1 MGYSP
6 KAAIAIETPGGVISC
21 SPEEI
26 KCLRYGV
33 HLKRQSIVLE
43 YAVPKQGLL
52 AHHAME
58 VDTKV
63 AGTEDDAIA
72 EHLKRTH
79 ALWLAGVCTAQLAGL
94 VGRIRNAASTLPP
107 GASSK
112 VQQPR
117 NEKPRRTR
125 IQSVPLTARA
135 SKRSKPEDARKA
147 FDDAGPNA
155 EGVLTLESVQSYL
168 CDYLGFGQAEASTF
182 FEQHGAAGG
191 VPFEEFQ
198 KGYPAWNPFMLA
210 QRREELLVRKPGSLG
225 ATGQAF
231 KPQQLSLDGLEDCE
245 VYACTPTAQVFADFC
260 KRCLVLLGPCESA
273 VFVRDCE
280 DCVFWVAAQQL
291 RTSNCHRCTFY
302 LYSKTEPIIEM
313 SSDLVFAPWCAS
325 YPRCKTH
332 FAERG
337 FDPNRN
343 LWNAVFDFTGEA
355 SCSHWRIMGLDE
367 VVHVTVELDEPPGP
381 DGEPLQPPDNPV
393 PEVTHAMLVAEPIA
407 SGESCGEGIASI
419 PQTRPVPPAAPQAGA
434 KIRHRTVQDAFLP
447 TRLTGLQALH
457 LG

>member
-33 HLKRQSIVLE
+33 HLKRQRIVLE

-58 VDTKV
+58 VDTKLT
-63 AGTEDDAIA
+63 GSEDNAIA

-79 ALWLAGVCTAQLAGL
+79 ALWLADVCTAQLAAL
-94 VGRIRNAASTLPP
+94 VGRIRNAASPLPP
-107 GASSK
+107 DAVGNT
-112 VQQPR
+112 QQSL
-117 NEKPRRTR
+117 KPRRAR
-125 IQSVPLTARA
+125 IQGIPPTARA
-135 SKRSKPEDARKA
+135 SKRSKPEDVRKV

-155 EGVLTLESVQSYL
+155 DGVLTLESVQSYL
-168 CDYLGFGQAEASTF
+168 CDYLGFGQAEAVFF
-182 FEQHGAAGG
+182 FEQHGVAGG
-191 VPFEEFQ
+191 VPFEEFL

-210 QRREELLVRKPGSLG
+210 QRHEELLVRKPGSLG
-225 ATGQAF
+225 ATGQTF

-273 VFVRDCE
+273 IFVRDCE
-280 DCVFWVAAQQL
+280 DCVFWLAAQQL
-291 RTSNCHRCTFY
+291 RTSNCHRCKFY

-313 SSDLVFAPWCAS
+313 SSDLAFAPWCAS
-325 YPRCKTH
+325 YPGCKTH

-355 SCSHWRIMGLDE
+355 SRSHWRILGLDE
-367 VVHVTVELDEPPGP
+367 LVHLSVELDDGRPPQLP
-381 DGEPLQPPDNPV
+381 ENPV
-393 PEVTHAMLVAEPIA
+393 PEVTHAILVAEPIA

-419 PQTRPVPPAAPQAGA
+419 PQTRPVLPAAPSASTI
-434 KIRHRTVQDAFLP
+434 IRRRIVQDARH
-447 TRLTGLQALH
+447 TRSVGLQALD
-457 LG
+457 LP

>member
-6 KAAIAIETPGGVISC
+6 KEAIAIETPGGVISC

-33 HLKRQSIVLE
+33 NLKRQKIVLE
-43 YAVPKQGLL
+43 YSVPKQGLL

-58 VDTKV
+58 VDTTL
-63 AGTEDDAIA
+63 AEREDNAIA

-94 VGRIRNAASTLPP
+94 VGRIRNAASPLPP
-107 GASSK
+107 GAAGK
-112 VQQPR
+112 TQEPR
-117 NEKPRRTR
+117 NEKPRRAR
-125 IQSVPLTARA
+125 IQSIPPTARA
-135 SKRSKPEDARKA
+135 SKRSKPEDARKV
-147 FDDAGPNA
+147 FDDIGPNA
-155 EGVLTLESVQSYL
+155 DGVLTLESVQSYM
-168 CDYLGFGQAEASTF
+168 CDYLGFGQAEASVF

-191 VPFEEFQ
+191 VPFAEFQ

-210 QRREELLVRKPGSLG
+210 QRHEELLVRKPGSLG
-225 ATGQAF
+225 ASGQAF
-231 KPQQLSLDGLEDCE
+231 KPQQLNLDGLEDCE

-260 KRCLVLLGPCESA
+260 KRCLVLVGPCESA

-280 DCVFWVAAQQL
+280 DCVFWLAAQQL

-313 SSDLVFAPWCAS
+313 SSELAFAPWCAS

-332 FAERG
+332 FSEKG

-355 SCSHWRIMGLDE
+355 SHSHWRILGLDE
-367 VVHVTVELDEPPGP
+367 VVHLTVELNEPQGP
-381 DGEPLQPPDNPV
+381 DNGTPLPPDNPV
-393 PEVTHAMLVAEPIA
+393 PEVTHASLVADPLA
-407 SGESCGEGIASI
+407 SGESCGEGIAKI
-419 PQTRPVPPAAPQAGA
+419 PQTKPQLPALPPAGTI
-434 KIRHRTVQDAFLP
+434 IRRRAVQDARSKSP
-447 TRLTGLQALH
+447 VGLRALDVA
-457 LG
+457 